1 MLFCPRGEE
10 GDGRRASRAKR
21 GKRGGADVDMKGER
35 DDDMKERHARKKDRK
50 LRPFGWDARP
60 QNPAAPL
67 QKFPDNIAIR
77 RLKTKKKIKGRKETE
92 KTAEERRTHRV

>member
-1 MLFCPRGEE
+1 
-10 GDGRRASRAKR
+10 
-21 GKRGGADVDMKGER
+21 MKGER
-35 DDDMKERHARKKDRK
+35 DVDMKERQARKKDRK
-50 LRPFGWDARP
+50 LRPSGWYARP